1 MAREATIRMSP
12 REVQRLQVIQGVIAG
27 GVRPREAARVLALSP
42 RQLRRLVKRV
52 QLEGAAGLCH
62 RSRGRPSNR
71 QTARRVKARVL
82 QLFQTRYADF
92 GPTLASEKLAERHQ
106 LTVSDETLRRWLQA
120 AAIPYPS
127 RKPRP
132 HRQWRPR
139 RAHRGELVQV
149 DGSHHAWLE
158 ARGPAGVLMAYIDD
172 ASSEVFARLYAYEG
186 TVPGLDSFHGYAIR
200 YGLPQALYTD
210 QHSTYRGK
218 GTPTVADE
226 LAGRARPQSQFE
238 RAVAELGVTVR
249 HAHSPQAKGRVERVF
264 RTFQDRLIKELRLAG
279 IRTLDAANAFL
290 ETYLPRYNQR
300 FGVAPAAAADL
311 HRPCP
316 RPPVLAQALC
326 LKTPHTVQPD
336 GTVVHERQWFQL
348 DEPRYPNRL
357 VLEEHLDGSRH
368 LTVDSRR
375 LRYHPLP
382 ARPARAAAPRQPPK
396 RPPAPSRPSADHPW
410 KRRPFQMM
418 RLQS

>member
-1 MAREATIRMSP
+1 MIRMSQ
-12 REVQRLQVIQGVIAG
+12 REVTRLHVIHEVIAKR
-27 GVRPREAARVLALSP
+27 VRPREAARMLALSP

-52 QLEGAAGLCH
+52 QEEGAAGLCH

-71 QTARRVKARVL
+71 RTARRVKARVL
-82 QLFQTRYADF
+82 RLFQTCYADF
-92 GPTLASEKLAERHQ
+92 GPTFASEKLAERHQ
-106 LTVSDETLRRWLQA
+106 LTVSDETLRRWLKA

-139 RAHRGELVQV
+139 RAHRGEFVQV

-172 ASSEVFARLYAYEG
+172 ASSEVLARLYAYEG
-186 TVPGLDSFHGYAIR
+186 TRPALDSFQRYAQR
-200 YGLPQALYTD
+200 YGLPQGLYTD

-218 GTPTVADE
+218 GALTVADE
-226 LAGRARPQSQFE
+226 LAGRERPQSQFE
-238 RAVAELGVTVR
+238 RAVAELGVMVR
-249 HAHSPQAKGRVERVF
+249 HAHSPQAKGRVERLF

-279 IRTLDAANAFL
+279 IRTIDAANAFL

-316 RPPVLAQALC
+316 SPSVLAQALC

-357 VLEEHLDGSRH
+357 VLEEHLDGRRH
-368 LTVDSRR
+368 LTVDGRR

-382 ARPARAAAPRQPPK
+382 ARPARVAAPRQPTN

-418 RLQS
+418 RLKS